1 MPSLLIW
8 SLCIKHHAVYCISL
22 SCLSSLYPQEALSTL
37 LLIVQGGGGGGKESS
52 TYVKGAK
59 NPLVIHMSRVYG
71 VCMARGY
78 IPLCY
83 LDNSHQALALLGFNP
98 AASGMALKWWITKSR
113 GQKPDTWS
121 VYGTELT
128 AITESKPHG
137 MIGMPDIQH
146 VYMCTCTVCAPYCS
160 TVY

>member
-1 MPSLLIW
+1 MHQAPGASCGILYILVLFLFTVSTGGTEYPS
-8 SLCIKHHAVYCISL
+8 V
-22 SCLSSLYPQEALSTL
+22 
-37 LLIVQGGGGGGKESS
+37 ESS

-98 AASGMALKWWITKSR
+98 AASGMA
-113 GQKPDTWS
+113 
-121 VYGTELT
+121 
-128 AITESKPHG
+128 
-137 MIGMPDIQH
+137 
-146 VYMCTCTVCAPYCS
+146 
-160 TVY
+160 